1 LSISRSALNAPV
13 RNRTDEEIEF
23 GQKPPISPDFENP
36 AFRPYCCPEADGT
49 DQFQPPMS
57 ENKQGKILIVDDN
70 EDLLKA
76 AKMFLKRH
84 MVQVDIE
91 KNPEAIPA
99 LMSNDNYDVIL
110 LDMNFTKD
118 VSSGSEGYF
127 WLEKILQI
135 DPSAVVV
142 LITAYG
148 DVQMAVKA
156 IKAGATDFVLKPWE
170 NEKLLATLFSAMRLR
185 ESRDEIHT
193 LRIKNQEFNQVQN
206 EKYSD
211 IIGSSPAMQKIFQTI
226 DRVAHTDANVLIL
239 GENGTGKEL
248 IARAIHRNSAR
259 KNESFVSVD
268 LGSITETLFESELFG
283 HKKGAFTDAK
293 EDRPGRFEMANGGTL
308 FLDEIGNL
316 SMPLQA
322 KLLTVIQNRR
332 VSRVGANKETP
343 VDIRL
348 ICATNMPLYDM
359 VKENRFRQDLLYR
372 INTIEIEIP
381 SLRDRMEDIPLLAN
395 HFLKQYSG
403 KYSKN
408 TSKISEAAMARMH
421 KHPWPG
427 NIRELQHSLERAII
441 LSNSSVLQPEDFN
454 FTVGASKETD
464 QNLSLDQYNLDEV
477 EKLLIRKVL
486 KKYNGNITQAASELG
501 LTRSSLYRRLE
512 KHGL

>member
-1 LSISRSALNAPV
+1 
-13 RNRTDEEIEF
+13 
-23 GQKPPISPDFENP
+23 
-36 AFRPYCCPEADGT
+36 
-49 DQFQPPMS
+49 MS
-57 ENKQGKILIVDDN
+57 DNKQGKILIVDDN

-91 KNPEAIPA
+91 KNPEAIPS

-127 WLEKILQI
+127 WLEKILEI

-185 ESRDEIHT
+185 ESRDEVHT

-211 IIGSSPAMQKIFQTI
+211 IIGTSAAMGKIFATI

-248 IARAIHRNSAR
+248 IARAIHRNSPR

-283 HKKGAFTDAK
+283 HKKGSFTDAK
-293 EDRPGRFEMANGGTL
+293 EDRPGRFEMAHGGTL

-322 KLLTVIQNRR
+322 KLLTVLQNRK

-403 KYSKN
+403 KYQKN
-408 TSKISEAAMARMH
+408 ISKISEAAMARMH

-454 FTVGASKETD
+454 FTVGAAKESE